1 MTVTLEKLSELKKI
15 PIMELRRDELSDA
28 EEIVIDTSKS
38 RKQRVQSFLGQVK
51 NPFAQK
57 AGEYILQIGYIEG
70 TEETLDDRMVLLA
83 GKQTNIL

>member
-1 MTVTLEKLSELKKI
+1 MPVTLEKLSELKRI

-28 EEIVIDTSKS
+28 EEIVIDTLKS
-38 RKQRVQSFLGQVK
+38 QKQRVQSFFEQVK

-57 AGEYILQIGYIEG
+57 AGEYILKIGYLEG
-70 TEETLDDRMVLLA
+70 TEETLDDRMVVLA

>member
-1 MTVTLEKLSELKKI
+1 MTHEKLSELKKI
-15 PIMELRRDELSDA
+15 PIMELRRGELSDA

-83 GKQTNIL
+83 RKQTNIL